1 MANTEM
7 KISKVKRLLQPFPV
21 RLTSSAVVCFHAFAE
36 TATAHSN
43 AQSQLKL
50 EARLPMTENSGP
62 YLVPVGI
69 DGKDYSMIVG
79 TGPARTAFTSAAAD
93 MLRAGS
99 IKDPPSV
106 LRGSQS
112 ARFLPS
118 LRLGPSEWSIST
130 C

>member
-1 MANTEM
+1 
-7 KISKVKRLLQPFPV
+7 VKRLLQPFPV
-21 RLTSSAVVCFHAFAE
+21 LLASSAVACFHAFAE
-36 TATAHSN
+36 TATVHSN

-62 YLVPVGI
+62 YLVPAGI
-69 DGKDYSMIVG
+69 DTKDYPMIVG

-93 MLRAGS
+93 KLRAGS
-99 IKDPPSV
+99 IKDPPSG